1 MTGNSTAWKMVE
13 IGNLIFREIELPG
26 FSGQQKENNKAMR
39 RIKLTVAYDGTAYK
53 GWQLQPN
60 GVTIEEML
68 NKALSDL
75 LKEPV
80 CVIGASRTDSGVHAR
95 GNVAV
100 FDTESRIPGDKF
112 CYAVNRGLPE
122 DIRVVESE
130 EVPTDW
136 HPRKQNCVKTYEY
149 QILNCKIEI
158 PTRRLYAHF
167 CYYPLNVEKMN
178 EAAKYLIG
186 EHDFISFCAANHQ
199 AEETV
204 RTIYE
209 AQVTKNEEDIIT
221 IRLCGSGFLYNMV
234 RIIAGTLLKV
244 GTGEWE
250 PEHVKEVLE
259 ARNRKEAGQTAPAKG
274 LTLVGIEYER
284 EIPKDITSRNEHWDA
299 VLDQSKLESDGI
311 SCVRIRFSEP
321 EELPRLIRRMVHQA
335 YRNGAKEVFVTVP
348 DGYEVSETESYG
360 YYRLRRLDDGSYGTE
375 YTGRT
380 L

>member
-1 MTGNSTAWKMVE
+1 
-13 IGNLIFREIELPG
+13 
-26 FSGQQKENNKAMR
+26 MR
-39 RIKLTVAYDGTAYK
+39 RIKLTIAYDGTAYK

-122 DIRVVESE
+122 DIRVVKSE
-130 EVPTDW
+130 EVPLDW

-204 RTIYE
+204 RTIYGAE
-209 AQVTKNEEDIIT
+209 VKKNDEDIVT

-244 GTGEWE
+244 GAGTCERGTGGKKPQRGGTDCSGEG
-250 PEHVKEVLE
+250 
-259 ARNRKEAGQTAPAKG
+259 ADTCGNR
-274 LTLVGIEYER
+274 V
-284 EIPKDITSRNEHWDA
+284 
-299 VLDQSKLESDGI
+299 
-311 SCVRIRFSEP
+311 
-321 EELPRLIRRMVHQA
+321 
-335 YRNGAKEVFVTVP
+335 
-348 DGYEVSETESYG
+348 
-360 YYRLRRLDDGSYGTE
+360 
-375 YTGRT
+375 
-380 L
+380 

>member
-130 EVPTDW
+130 EVPLDW

-186 EHDFISFCAANHQ
+186 EHDFNSFCAANHQ

-204 RTIYE
+204 RTIYGAE
-209 AQVTKNEEDIIT
+209 VKKNDEDIVT

-284 EIPKDITSRNEHWDA
+284 EIPKEIVGRNEHWDA
-299 VLDQSKLESDGI
+299 VLDQTSLESDGV
-311 SCVRIRFSEP
+311 SRVRIRFSEP

-375 YTGRT
+375 YTGRA

>member
-1 MTGNSTAWKMVE
+1 
-13 IGNLIFREIELPG
+13 
-26 FSGQQKENNKAMR
+26 MR

-130 EVPTDW
+130 EVPLDW

-204 RTIYE
+204 RTIYGAE
-209 AQVTKNEEDIIT
+209 VKKNDEDIVT
-221 IRLCGSGFLYNMV
+221 IRLCGSGLYHHHPV
-234 RIIAGTLLKV
+234 KGQRIPLQHGADHRGNPVKSRNRRVGAGTCER
-244 GTGEWE
+244 GTGGKKPQRGGTDCSGEG
-250 PEHVKEVLE
+250 
-259 ARNRKEAGQTAPAKG
+259 ADTGGNR
-274 LTLVGIEYER
+274 V
-284 EIPKDITSRNEHWDA
+284 
-299 VLDQSKLESDGI
+299 
-311 SCVRIRFSEP
+311 
-321 EELPRLIRRMVHQA
+321 
-335 YRNGAKEVFVTVP
+335 
-348 DGYEVSETESYG
+348 
-360 YYRLRRLDDGSYGTE
+360 
-375 YTGRT
+375 
-380 L
+380 

>member
-1 MTGNSTAWKMVE
+1 
-13 IGNLIFREIELPG
+13 
-26 FSGQQKENNKAMR
+26 MR

-130 EVPTDW
+130 EVPLDW

-149 QILNCKIEI
+149 RILNCKIEI

-204 RTIYE
+204 RTIYVAE
-209 AQVTKNEEDIIT
+209 VKKNDEDIVT

-234 RIIAGTLLKV
+234 RIIAGTLMKV
-244 GTGEWE
+244 GMGVWP
-250 PEHVKEVLE
+250 PEHVKEILE
-259 ARNRKEAGQTAPAKG
+259 ARDRKEAGETAPARG
-274 LTLVGIEYER
+274 LTMVGIEYEK
-284 EIPKDITSRNEHWDA
+284 EPALTVTGENEHWSYI
-299 VLDQSKLESDGI
+299 LDQTELETSKNSVLKI
-311 SCVRIRFSEP
+311 LFCEP
-321 EELPRLIRRMVHQA
+321 EEVIRLVRRMVHQA
-335 YRNGAKEVFVTVP
+335 YWNGAETVFVEAP
-348 DGYEVSETESYG
+348 EACGLNGAETYG
-360 YYRLRRLDDGSYGTE
+360 FYRLVQAENGRWRAVKKRLV
-375 YTGRT
+375 
-380 L
+380 

>member
-1 MTGNSTAWKMVE
+1 
-13 IGNLIFREIELPG
+13 
-26 FSGQQKENNKAMR
+26 MR

-130 EVPTDW
+130 EVPLDW

-204 RTIYE
+204 RRYSDMVYRLAFARTGNTADAEDVYQEVFLRYLRSDPQFTSEEHRKAWLLRVTINC
-209 AQVTKNEEDIIT
+209 AKKLHAAPWRRRT
-221 IRLCGSGFLYNMV
+221 
-234 RIIAGTLLKV
+234 
-244 GTGEWE
+244 E
-250 PEHVKEVLE
+250 PLSETLE
-259 ARNRKEAGQTAPAKG
+259 APSPEGEA
-274 LTLVGIEYER
+274 L
-284 EIPKDITSRNEHWDA
+284 W
-299 VLDQSKLESDGI
+299 
-311 SCVRIRFSEP
+311 
-321 EELPRLIRRMVHQA
+321 EE
-335 YRNGAKEVFVTVP
+335 
-348 DGYEVSETESYG
+348 
-360 YYRLRRLDDGSYGTE
+360 LRRLPDKYRTVLHLYYYEDMTTE
-375 YTGRT
+375 EIARLLDRSPATVRSQLMRGRDR
-380 L
+380 LRVLLEEG

>member
-1 MTGNSTAWKMVE
+1 
-13 IGNLIFREIELPG
+13 
-26 FSGQQKENNKAMR
+26 MR

-130 EVPTDW
+130 EVPLDW

-158 PTRRLYAHF
+158 PTRRLYSHF

-178 EAAKYLIG
+178 EATKYLIG
-186 EHDFISFCAANHQ
+186 EHDFISFC
-199 AEETV
+199 
-204 RTIYE
+204 
-209 AQVTKNEEDIIT
+209 
-221 IRLCGSGFLYNMV
+221 
-234 RIIAGTLLKV
+234 
-244 GTGEWE
+244 
-250 PEHVKEVLE
+250 
-259 ARNRKEAGQTAPAKG
+259 
-274 LTLVGIEYER
+274 
-284 EIPKDITSRNEHWDA
+284 
-299 VLDQSKLESDGI
+299 
-311 SCVRIRFSEP
+311 
-321 EELPRLIRRMVHQA
+321 
-335 YRNGAKEVFVTVP
+335 
-348 DGYEVSETESYG
+348 GYS
-360 YYRLRRLDDGSYGTE
+360 
-375 YTGRT
+375 
-380 L
+380 

>member
-112 CYAVNRGLPE
+112 CYAVNRRLPE

-130 EVPTDW
+130 EVPLDW

-167 CYYPLNVEKMN
+167 CYYQNTSLGNM
-178 EAAKYLIG
+178 
-186 EHDFISFCAANHQ
+186 ISSASAPQ
-199 AEETV
+199 TT
-204 RTIYE
+204 R
-209 AQVTKNEEDIIT
+209 
-221 IRLCGSGFLYNMV
+221 RRRRSG
-234 RIIAGTLLKV
+234 RS
-244 GTGEWE
+244 TG
-250 PEHVKEVLE
+250 
-259 ARNRKEAGQTAPAKG
+259 
-274 LTLVGIEYER
+274 
-284 EIPKDITSRNEHWDA
+284 
-299 VLDQSKLESDGI
+299 
-311 SCVRIRFSEP
+311 
-321 EELPRLIRRMVHQA
+321 
-335 YRNGAKEVFVTVP
+335 
-348 DGYEVSETESYG
+348 
-360 YYRLRRLDDGSYGTE
+360 LR
-375 YTGRT
+375 
-380 L
+380 

>member
-60 GVTIEEML
+60 GVTIEKML

-130 EVPTDW
+130 EVPLDW

-186 EHDFISFCAANHQ
+186 EHDFISFCAANHK

-204 RTIYE
+204 RTIYGAE
-209 AQVTKNEEDIIT
+209 VKKNDEDIVT

-284 EIPKDITSRNEHWDA
+284 EIPKEITSRNEHWDA

>member
-1 MTGNSTAWKMVE
+1 
-13 IGNLIFREIELPG
+13 
-26 FSGQQKENNKAMR
+26 MR

-122 DIRVVESE
+122 DIRVVKSE
-130 EVPTDW
+130 EVPLDW

-178 EAAKYLIG
+178 EATKYLIG

-209 AQVTKNEEDIIT
+209 AQVTKNEEDIVT

-234 RIIAGTLLKV
+234 RIIAGTLLLAGAGKLDRV
-244 GTGEWE
+244 GMRRIIDA
-250 PEHVKEVLE
+250 KDR
-259 ARNRKEAGQTAPAKG
+259 AAAGATAPPEG
-274 LTLVGIEYER
+274 LYLNR
-284 EIPKDITSRNEHWDA
+284 
-299 VLDQSKLESDGI
+299 
-311 SCVRIRFSEP
+311 
-321 EELPRLIRRMVHQA
+321 
-335 YRNGAKEVFVTVP
+335 VT
-348 DGYEVSETESYG
+348 YHE
-360 YYRLRRLDDGSYGTE
+360 
-375 YTGRT
+375 
-380 L
+380 

>member
-1 MTGNSTAWKMVE
+1 
-13 IGNLIFREIELPG
+13 
-26 FSGQQKENNKAMR
+26 MR

-130 EVPTDW
+130 EVPCGW
-136 HPRKQNCVKTYEY
+136 HPRKQNCIKTYEY
-149 QILNCKIEI
+149 QILNCRMEI

-178 EAAKYLIG
+178 EAAEYLIG
-186 EHDFISFCAANHQ
+186 EHDFISFCASNHQ

-209 AQVTKNEEDIIT
+209 AGVTRNSEDIVT
-221 IRLCGSGFLYNMV
+221 IRLRGSGFLYNMV

-244 GTGEWE
+244 GMGDWE
-250 PEHVKEVLE
+250 PYHVKEILE
-259 ARNRKEAGQTAPAKG
+259 ARDRKTAGQTAPARG
-274 LTLVGIEYER
+274 LTLVGIEYEKEHEK
-284 EIPKDITSRNEHWDA
+284 EISGKNEHWDA
-299 VLDQSKLESDGI
+299 VLDQKLLDSDKT
-311 SCVRIRFSEP
+311 SYVRIRFSEP
-321 EELPRLIRRMVHQA
+321 AELPRLIRRMVHQA
-335 YRNGAKEVFVTVP
+335 YRNGAERVFVTVP
-348 DGYEVSETESYG
+348 DSYEISETEPYG
-360 YYRLRRLDDGSYGTE
+360 YYRLKRMEDGSYGTE
-375 YTGRT
+375 YAGGSV
-380 L
+380 

>member
-1 MTGNSTAWKMVE
+1 
-13 IGNLIFREIELPG
+13 
-26 FSGQQKENNKAMR
+26 MR
-39 RIKLTVAYDGTAYK
+39 RIKLTIAYDGTAYK

-130 EVPTDW
+130 EVPQDW

-204 RTIYE
+204 RTIYGAE
-209 AQVTKNEEDIIT
+209 VKKNDEDIVT

-284 EIPKDITSRNEHWDA
+284 EIPKEIIGRNEHWDA
-299 VLDQSKLESDGI
+299 VLDQTSLESDGV
-311 SCVRIRFSEP
+311 SRVRIRFSEP

-335 YRNGAKEVFVTVP
+335 YRNGAKEVFVTIP

-375 YTGRT
+375 YTGRA

>member
-1 MTGNSTAWKMVE
+1 
-13 IGNLIFREIELPG
+13 
-26 FSGQQKENNKAMR
+26 MR

-112 CYAVNRGLPE
+112 CYAINRGLPE

-130 EVPTDW
+130 EVPLDW

-149 QILNCKIEI
+149 QILNCKIEV

-186 EHDFISFCAANHQ
+186 D
-199 AEETV
+199 
-204 RTIYE
+204 
-209 AQVTKNEEDIIT
+209 
-221 IRLCGSGFLYNMV
+221 NMV

-259 ARNRKEAGQTAPAKG
+259 SRDRKEAGQTAPARG
-274 LTLVGIEYER
+274 LTLVGIEYEK
-284 EIPKDITSRNEHWDA
+284 EIPKEIIGKNEHWDA
-299 VLDQSKLESDGI
+299 VLDQTSLGSDGV
-311 SCVRIRFSEP
+311 SRVRVNFSEP

-360 YYRLRRLDDGSYGTE
+360 YYRLNRLEDGRYSTI
-375 YTGRT
+375 YTGK
-380 L
+380 

>member
-1 MTGNSTAWKMVE
+1 
-13 IGNLIFREIELPG
+13 
-26 FSGQQKENNKAMR
+26 MR

-100 FDTESRIPGDKF
+100 FDTESWIPGDKF

-122 DIRVVESE
+122 DIRVVKSE
-130 EVPTDW
+130 EVPLDW

-149 QILNCKIEI
+149 RILNCKIEI

-209 AQVTKNEEDIIT
+209 AQVTKNEEDIVT

-234 RIIAGTLLKV
+234 RIIAGTLLLAGAGKLDRV
-244 GTGEWE
+244 GMRRIIDA
-250 PEHVKEVLE
+250 KDR
-259 ARNRKEAGQTAPAKG
+259 AAAGATAPPEG
-274 LTLVGIEYER
+274 LYLNR
-284 EIPKDITSRNEHWDA
+284 
-299 VLDQSKLESDGI
+299 
-311 SCVRIRFSEP
+311 
-321 EELPRLIRRMVHQA
+321 
-335 YRNGAKEVFVTVP
+335 VT
-348 DGYEVSETESYG
+348 YHE
-360 YYRLRRLDDGSYGTE
+360 
-375 YTGRT
+375 
-380 L
+380 